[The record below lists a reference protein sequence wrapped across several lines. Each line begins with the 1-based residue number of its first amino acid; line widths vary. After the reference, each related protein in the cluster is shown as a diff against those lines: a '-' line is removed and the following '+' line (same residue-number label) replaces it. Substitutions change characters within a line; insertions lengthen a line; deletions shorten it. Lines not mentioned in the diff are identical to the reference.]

1 MYDQLDLV
9 GSRPLL
15 LLSDL
20 SSEGGSFNG
29 YALSQL
35 GFQFG
40 TSAMLSSSF
49 YVELAFLQ
57 VGGGVGGKVCGGLR
71 EEECTL
77 YTLHLV
83 GDSVGDCI
91 GGHREGDWHLIRG
104 VGPPAGA

>member
-1 MYDQLDLV
+1 MCAQSLSKQMYDQLDLV

-71 EEECTL
+71 EGGVHA
-77 YTLHLV
+77 LH
-83 GDSVGDCI
+83 SAP
-91 GGHREGDWHLIRG
+91 RG
-104 VGPPAGA
+104 